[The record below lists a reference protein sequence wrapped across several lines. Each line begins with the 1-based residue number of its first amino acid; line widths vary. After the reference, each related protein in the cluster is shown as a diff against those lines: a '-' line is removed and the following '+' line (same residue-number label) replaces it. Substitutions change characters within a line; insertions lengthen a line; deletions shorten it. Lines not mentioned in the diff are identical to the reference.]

1 MDKKFYLSRTFWVN
15 ILAVIALIVQSQ
27 FGYIISPETQVSIL
41 AVLNILLRAITK
53 TEITW

>member
-1 MDKKFYLSRTFWVN
+1 MDKKFYLSKTFWVN
-15 ILAVIALIVQSQ
+15 ILAVIALVIQSQ
-27 FGYIISPETQVSIL
+27 FGYVISPETQVSIL